1 MTAFLGAVRGHERS
15 TLQNYTYRTFRHVSV
30 MDACLDA
37 SAGRSAEQ
45 ERARRPGRQRVS
57 GAGRGPPFGPSDD
70 AGQDACGS
78 IRTHARVGRAQIR
91 PCGWSTTVRPETP
104 RALVAD
110 RTPERHPA
118 LRAPEDPH
126 TVFRRRARTVAA
138 HLPGTHDGHPA
149 ERRAREIYQTSTT
162 STDRTAPTALVDHA
176 LSSDNLMYAIRIK
189 GTFGEVRT
197 RTVMRQPPPCLHG
210 ASLPLLP
217 ARAPVVLRRPAD
229 SGGWPFPV
237 RWPPPWCGPGPTF
250 CPSPAT
256 AASSSAHRS
265 WRPRPASARA

>member
-1 MTAFLGAVRGHERS
+1 M
-15 TLQNYTYRTFRHVSV
+15 
-30 MDACLDA
+30 
-37 SAGRSAEQ
+37 
-45 ERARRPGRQRVS
+45 
-57 GAGRGPPFGPSDD
+57 
-70 AGQDACGS
+70 
-78 IRTHARVGRAQIR
+78 RTHARVGRAQIR

-138 HLPGTHDGHPA
+138 HLPGMHDGHPA

-256 AASSSAHRS
+256 AASSSAHRLPRAEAGGNTVG
-265 WRPRPASARA
+265 WWAGRTLRRFTAVREYPHRPARGRIWPAPLTPTSGRPTDRSARGGLSR